1 MSLRLKTSATKLL
14 ALSAAFSAACYS
26 SDYEFGYTNNAAAG
40 GSSWG
45 MSNPLFPVDAIP
57 GIDINGVIY
66 QYTAVKDRPDP
77 FTVSIQNEAADGSG
91 YIFRE
96 TDDWSGK
103 SGATINK
110 FVPVP
115 YSPLGNWGTGS
126 IEQVGVGEV
135 KDPTVV
141 YTYRVDPERLQ
152 PAQEAY
158 DFSQIS
164 TYDALSDQYVNAALE
179 PTDRSLY
186 EDDEESN
193 KKDAEEEDDGRLEA
207 ALSASDNALTIANGM
222 SQNAMVQAMNVATNL
237 NTYYAANIQGGSYRE
252 VTVLQDKNIPDNRR
266 ALRSLGQQKLHTDMV
281 NEQYGR

>member
-1 MSLRLKTSATKLL
+1 MSLQLKTSATKLL
-14 ALSAAFSAACYS
+14 ALSVAYSAACYS

-45 MSNPLFPVDAIP
+45 MSDPLFPVDSIP

-66 QYTAVKDRPDP
+66 QYTAVKERDDP
-77 FTVSIQNEAADGSG
+77 YTVSIQNENANGSG

-135 KDPTVV
+135 QDPTVV
-141 YTYRVDPERLQ
+141 YTYRVDPDRLQ
-152 PAQEAY
+152 QQELPEIPAV
-158 DFSQIS
+158 SV
-164 TYDALSDQYVNAALE
+164 YDALADGYVTASLE
-179 PTDRSLY
+179 PTDRELY
-186 EDDEESN
+186 EDDELN
-193 KKDAEEEDDGRLEA
+193 KSDSEEEDDGRLEKALA
-207 ALSASDNALTIANGM
+207 ASENALTIGVGM
-222 SQNAMVQAMNVATNL
+222 TQNALVQAMNVATNL
-237 NTYYAANIQGGSYRE
+237 NTYYAANIPGGVYRE
-252 VTVLQDKNIPDNRR
+252 TVVLKDKNIPDNRR
-266 ALRSLGQQKLHTDMV
+266 AFRSLGQQKLHTDMV
-281 NEQYGR
+281 NQQYGR